1 MQDVIQ
7 GLERYFSVVAT
18 YSTGLLDRLPISPA
32 IESIEATFNR
42 LQPALEQMKPAEL
55 RQMSQTKRP
64 SPVVPAQ
71 AQAAGMNT
79 IGILADRLTILVCK
93 EWYLRHRQGSTQA
106 ADEVRG
112 SQIPDI
118 VQSLAR
124 ALPGHARLL
133 EKVSANHAQVDAHS
147 FEEAYYGLLMANILM
162 WETQEMLYLRD
173 MEAVPAEELR
183 DYIRFFSKAN
193 MMRNAYITQCEMLY
207 WRQC

>member
-7 GLERYFSVVAT
+7 ALERYFSAVAA

-42 LQPALEQMKPAEL
+42 LQPALEQIKTAEL
-55 RQMSQTKRP
+55 QQMSQTQRP
-64 SPVVPAQ
+64 LAVVLTQ

-93 EWYLRHRQGSTQA
+93 EWYLRHRQGNPHV
-106 ADEVRG
+106 ADEVRE

-133 EKVSANHAQVDAHS
+133 EKVSANHAQVNAHS

-193 MMRNAYITQCEMLY
+193 MMRNAYITQCEVVY
-207 WRQC
+207 WSRC

>member
-1 MQDVIQ
+1 V
-7 GLERYFSVVAT
+7 S
-18 YSTGLLDRLPISPA
+18 
-32 IESIEATFNR
+32 TFNR
-42 LQPALEQMKPAEL
+42 LQPALEQMKQAEL
-55 RQMSQTKRP
+55 QRMSQTKRP
-64 SPVVPAQ
+64 SPIVPTQ
-71 AQAAGMNT
+71 AQPAGMNT

-93 EWYLRHRQGSTQA
+93 EWYLRHRQGNMQV

-118 VQSLAR
+118 VQSLAS

-133 EKVSANHAQVDAHS
+133 EKVSANHAQVNVDS

-173 MEAVPAEELR
+173 MENVPAGELR

-193 MMRNAYITQCEMLY
+193 MMRNAYITQCEILY
-207 WRQC
+207 WSQR